1 MKYLRMLGSL
11 IRAEGPT
18 PTENMNKNKPPQKL
32 FSSSLSNSEKKA
44 VMKYF
49 LMQTPFEVSSFISF
63 CEKPL
68 ILSPFAHFYS
78 H

>member
-1 MKYLRMLGSL
+1 MLGSL

-18 PTENMNKNKPPQKL
+18 PSDKMNENKPPQKL

-44 VMKYF
+44 IMKPF
-49 LMQTPFEVSSFISF
+49 FMQTPFEVSTFILF
-63 CEKPL
+63 CEKLL
-68 ILSPFAHFYS
+68 ILSPFGHFCL